1 MSELYLMTTI
11 SDRNQIRRFLLFY
24 KEYGVSVVLT
34 ALGRGTASSEMLDYF
49 GLEASEKAVLFS
61 VVTDTVWKRVKSGLE
76 KNLRIDI
83 PGMGIVFTVPL
94 SSIGGKKQLEFL
106 TDGQEFVK
114 GEESELKN
122 TKYELLM
129 VIANQGY
136 TEVIMDAAREA
147 GASGGTA
154 IHAKGTGMERAE
166 RFLGVSIAAEKEIIF
181 IVAKSTE
188 KNAIMK
194 SIMEQAGM
202 ASKAKAIVFSVPV
215 TDTAGMR
222 LIEALEEEDNA

>member
-61 VVTDTVWKRVKSGLE
+61 VVTDTVWKKVKSGLE

-114 GEESELKN
+114 GEESE
-122 TKYELLM
+122 LM

-181 IVAKSTE
+181 IVAKSAE